1 MSLLYEHLLE
11 HESYP
16 QRLNNFIIHIKFVQ
30 NNVQLDTMTGLEDG
44 TCMYT
49 TIAARIT
56 PSPCGQYIS
65 LDIFRHHLQIN
76 RSLEFHVACGLCSC
90 IHLETTLHAA
100 VELAKMGRPSPS
112 LLW

>member
-1 MSLLYEHLLE
+1 MSLLFKHLLE
-11 HESYP
+11 HGSYP
-16 QRLNNFIIHIKFVQ
+16 QRLNTLISHIKFVQ
-30 NNVQLDTMTGLEDG
+30 SNVQLDTMTGSEDG

-49 TIAARIT
+49 TIAART
-56 PSPCGQYIS
+56 ALSPCGQHIS
-65 LDIFRHHLQIN
+65 LDIFRHHLQIS

-100 VELAKMGRPSPS
+100 VELAKVGRPSPS